1 MHKFFKCEM
10 SANNFDDCKI
20 TISHANWQHL
30 IKIITEYFLL
40 LCISVLKYQHENYV
54 ANLCDKIKISIFNPH
69 EKYSSVSPLGM
80 G

>member
-1 MHKFFKCEM
+1 M
-10 SANNFDDCKI
+10 SAKNFDDCKI

-40 LCISVLKYQHENYV
+40 FYYALYHLLKYQNENYV
-54 ANLCDKIKISIFNPH
+54 ANLSDKIRISIFNPH
-69 EKYSSVSPLGM
+69 EKYSSVSPMRM